1 MIMNNGLRARD
12 LKLNESAGDIIVIK
26 AVVLAPDYIPQH
38 EIELRKVLPYNV
50 HALYNVYYWNTKIND
65 LSKGDILS
73 HSDIIDRNSVD
84 LNKVIG
90 YFVKE
95 NNSVLEY
102 KLMPNAKKFLSS
114 DQIEKVEFELKR
126 LKW

>member
-1 MIMNNGLRARD
+1 MIVNSGLRARD

-26 AVVLAPDYIPQH
+26 AIVLAPNYIPKN
-38 EIELRKVLPYNV
+38 EIELRKVLPFNV
-50 HALYNVYYWNTKIND
+50 HALYNVYNWNIKIND
-65 LSKGDILS
+65 VSKGDVLS
-73 HSDIIDRNSVD
+73 HSDIIDRNNID
-84 LNKVIG
+84 LDKVIG

-102 KLMPNAKKFLSS
+102 KLMPNAKNFLTQ
-114 DQIEKVEFELKR
+114 DQIEKVEFDLKR